1 MIIAVSPVLL
11 VYGIFFVAYL
21 CRNQKRN
28 FMKSVRSR
36 VLIINILM
44 SFVIA
49 LFMVLPMLLG
59 MMGYDI
65 FNRRIA
71 PAPHPLISLWR
82 VAGEGILYF
91 AMVFIL
97 LTVNTIK
104 STKLSQLYKIL
115 VSLAITVIFY
125 FLFTII
131 RPALVLP
138 PKWHEGG
145 PAPMASAMQQ
155 GIPPRPGQ
163 PIMAP
168 PYDNFRQR
176 GIDLRRI
183 TEFLFI
189 FVTTALLGKVLE
201 LINVQQKMQFEN
213 ELLRSENLQN
223 RYDVLMNQINPHFFF
238 NSLNS
243 LSSLVRDGRSD
254 NALKYIDELSNTFRY
269 TIQSSGKELVTVAE
283 ELESL
288 KAYSFL
294 QQIRFEDKLFI
305 EINVDE
311 KANNMLLPVLS
322 LQPLIENVVKH
333 NIISTDSP
341 LTITITGNTEGIT
354 VLNPVRHRQ
363 NQEEKSGTGL
373 KNLSTRYKLLTG
385 RDLLIENGNT
395 MFSVTVPLVKPSE
408 L

>member
-21 CRNQKRN
+21 CKSQKRN

-36 VLIINILM
+36 LLIINILI

-59 MMGYDI
+59 VMGYDI
-65 FNRRIA
+65 FNRRPA
-71 PAPHPLISLWR
+71 PAPHHLISFWQI
-82 VAGEGILYF
+82 AGEGLLYF

-104 STKLSQLYKIL
+104 STKLSQIYKIL
-115 VSLAITVIFY
+115 VSLAITVFFY

-131 RPALVLP
+131 RPAPVAP
-138 PKWHEGG
+138 VWPEAG
-145 PAPMASAMQQ
+145 PVSMAPAMRQ
-155 GIPPRPGQ
+155 GMPPRPGQ
-163 PIMAP
+163 PFMTP
-168 PYDNFRQR
+168 PYDNFRLR
-176 GIDLRRI
+176 GIDYRRI
-183 TEFLFI
+183 TEFVFI
-189 FVTTALLGKVLE
+189 FVITALLGKVLE
-201 LINVQQKMQFEN
+201 LINVQQIMQLEN

-288 KAYSFL
+288 KAYSYL

-341 LTITITGNTEGIT
+341 LTITITGNAEGIT
-354 VLNPVRHRQ
+354 VLNPVRPRQ
-363 NQEEKSGTGL
+363 NQKEKSGTGL

-385 RDLLIENGNT
+385 RDLVIENGNT
-395 MFSVTVPLVKPSE
+395 IFSVTVPLVKPSE